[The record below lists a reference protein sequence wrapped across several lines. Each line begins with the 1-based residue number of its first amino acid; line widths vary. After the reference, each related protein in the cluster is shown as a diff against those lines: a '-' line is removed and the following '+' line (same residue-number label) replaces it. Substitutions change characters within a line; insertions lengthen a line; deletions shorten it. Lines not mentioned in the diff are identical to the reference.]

1 MKTQVQF
8 LLFLEHYKVL
18 LRLSLVLHYVLQF
31 LERANLDKRLRDI
44 NLTCYVNKDFIV
56 QVLVCTR
63 DHSMKYYVIKEWVG
77 GPKKVK
83 SMMT

>member
-56 QVLVCTR
+56 QVLVCTI
-63 DHSMKYYVIKEWVG
+63 KYEDQT
-77 GPKKVK
+77 K
-83 SMMT
+83 SKLIQKQVVC